1 MGNELPSRFE
11 ITTTYSYETLFTNYL
26 YSPRR
31 HDVVR
36 GGYAQDAT
44 TAKQTSFTATTAT
57 SLGDDENVSY
67 TAYKGGGTN
76 APAVYSNAIRLYQIG
91 SGNTFGGYITVK
103 VAEGY
108 KLVSATIGSS
118 QATKVAY
125 SLDDATTPSSTTS
138 SLAANKTYSV
148 SDLEAD
154 AITFYCMGTS
164 SNSRLNV
171 NYLSVTYKVDT
182 STPKTETTLT
192 FPQSSYTF
200 ASTDNLTGF
209 TGQTATLKAGD
220 EELKDQTITYSQS
233 GDNIFGSFD
242 ETTGALTLNGTV
254 GTATVTATFDATDAY
269 LKSTASYTVTVKEV
283 IADIATL
290 KSKVTATSS
299 SKPQTFTLKLTDA
312 IVTYKNGNNVYLEDA
327 TGGLYSSAKGGS
339 TLEVNDKING
349 LVTINI
355 YKNQGQ
361 RQVNNWALDAAATI
375 EKDATFT
382 PTKVTLAELNA
393 DIDRY
398 ENMRVKVEGA
408 TVTAAMAN
416 LSTKITQ
423 DDATITLFDKA
434 KLGTWT
440 LKADDYVDVEGYPC
454 YYNKTNEICVWKLG
468 DVTINTS
475 VVATTLAFD
484 PATTEYTVL
493 RGKESAFQAPKAVV
507 TDANNETVT
516 DAVVTYSSSNAN
528 VASVAEDGTVTFGN
542 IGTAT
547 ITASYV
553 GDATHKAA
561 KDVSYK
567 IIYGK
572 VKTTLAWSATEA
584 EAHVGETFTAP
595 TLTLTADDEPLTDKT
610 FTYESSNTDVAT
622 IDEEGTVTINEV
634 EGTTTI
640 TASYAGD
647 DIYAES
653 TASYTLTVTD
663 PNKLVVTF
671 DFMNPSKYGYGVST
685 GSSHTGDIP
694 EGETLTEGVVTLTNT
709 TVYGSGTRFWS
720 DGLRTYSGNVHT
732 LSVPAGYRITSVS
745 FTFSSDKPSMS
756 YTIGDAEKNTSWTGM
771 AKSLSITYDNKT
783 AKAESLTVGYKKL
796 DLPSFTLTE
805 GDNDLLILENENTD
819 ANVTVTRNLV
829 ADSAWYTLCVP
840 FDVEDVKITPLKDA
854 EVRKYQSMNGAT
866 MNFEATT
873 SLKAFHAYLV
883 RPTKDIYDPVF
894 EDVTLVAESDNVV
907 DGSDGYSFVGAVSET
922 KLKTDGT
929 NLFLGADNKFFVPS
943 TDDCTIK
950 ALRGYFVVP
959 EGTNET
965 KLGINIDGETT
976 LISALNN
983 DTLKQDGKVYN
994 LNGQY
999 IGTDINTLQKGI
1011 YLVNGKKLIV
1021 K

>member
-1 MGNELPSRFE
+1 MKHYLQTIF
-11 ITTTYSYETLFTNYL
+11 TLL
-26 YSPRR
+26 
-31 HDVVR
+31 VVMMWCG

-57 SLGDDENVSY
+57 NLGGDENVSY
-67 TAYKGGGTN
+67 TAYKGGGTGN
-76 APAVYSNAIRLYQIG
+76 VRVNESQIYLYQIG

-108 KLVSATIGSS
+108 KITSATIGSS
-118 QATKVAY
+118 MATQVAY

-138 SLAANKTYSV
+138 SLAANNTYSV

-164 SNSRLNV
+164 KNARLYV

-200 ASTDNLTGF
+200 ASTDDLTGF
-209 TGQTATLKAGD
+209 TGQTATLKASE

-327 TGGLYSSAKGGS
+327 TGGLYSSATGGS

-355 YKNQGQ
+355 YNNQGQ
-361 RQVNNWALDAAATI
+361 RRVNNWELDAAATI

-398 ENMRVKVEGA
+398 ENMRVRVEGA
-408 TVTAAMAN
+408 TVADSMAN
-416 LSTKITQ
+416 QSTKITQ

-434 KLGTWT
+434 KLDTWT

-547 ITASYV
+547 ITASYA

-595 TLTLTADDEPLTDKT
+595 TLTLTADDETLTDKT

-653 TASYTLTVTD
+653 TASYTLTITD
-663 PNKLVVTF
+663 PNKFVATF
-671 DFMNPSKYGYGVST
+671 DFMNPGKYGYGTTS
-685 GSSHTGDIP
+685 GSPTYGEGAGDVA
-694 EGETLTEGVVTLTNT
+694 EGDTLKEGDVMLINT
-709 TVYGSGTRFWS
+709 KMTSPGTRFYN
-720 DGLRTYSGNVHT
+720 DGMRMYKDNTHT
-732 LSVPAGYRITSVS
+732 LSVPAGYRITSVAFGDGAS
-745 FTFSSDKPSMS
+745 S
-756 YTIGDAEKNTSWTGM
+756 YTIGDAEANTSWTGT
-771 AKSLSITYDNKT
+771 AKKVVITYTGGNK
-783 AKAESLTVGYKKL
+783 KVKSLTVGYKKL

-805 GDNDLLILENENTD
+805 GDNDMLILENENTD

-840 FDVEDVKITPLKDA
+840 FDVEDVKTTPLKDA
-854 EVRKYQSMNGAT
+854 EVRKYQSMNGTT

-965 KLGINIDGETT
+965 KLAINIDGETT

-983 DTLKQDGKVYN
+983 HALKQDGKVYN